1 MGENF
6 ATIVVCDTEY
16 EVETGELPK
25 VLCLVAFV
33 LNEKLQRVRTVR
45 LWRGEFGAS
54 PPFDIGP
61 DTLFV
66 AYSAWAEMTCF
77 MVLGWRFPVHIL
89 DLHTAY
95 LAVSNVLLPHSFDEK
110 KKRPGKR
117 LPDACRAYGIE
128 GWEHVD
134 KDTIAKDIGEGRWRQ
149 YGREGVFSRTVKKT
163 SD

>member
-16 EVETGELPK
+16 EVESGELPK
-25 VLCLVAFV
+25 VLCLVAYV

-77 MVLGWRFPVHIL
+77 LVLGWRFPVHIL

-95 LAVSNVLLPHSFDEK
+95 LAASEIAPEPAGHGLPLSKCE
-110 KKRPGKR
+110 
-117 LPDACRAYGIE
+117 AYNRVYEQPCG
-128 GWEHVD
+128 
-134 KDTIAKDIGEGRWRQ
+134 
-149 YGREGVFSRTVKKT
+149 S
-163 SD
+163 S